1 MSKSK
6 KMPLKLLSA
15 VIGLGILASVPM
27 ETSYAEKVSS
37 DKVEINK
44 LELEESEIEESLDE
58 VNLDEDNKE
67 PLEEYDDS
75 SLDDVEEIEKAE
87 LDHLVTET
95 TQVKSDPVA
104 LADNSDDEEIDMA
117 TITDEQ
123 INKIFD
129 SLTYLS
135 ADEKKASI
143 DFIKG
148 YLQDQNLAKAQDE
161 IDKAKKRNQ
170 ELAELAKYEES
181 IPDTREKIE
190 DEEASYTVIKSDEME
205 VKIDSKFPRIKE
217 YKIGDKTL
225 PGEENFIDKL
235 FINNIEVRPDVKST
249 KEAENSIMYQ
259 MRAKD
264 ETNLIDAE
272 IDVRLSVINKILD
285 FSVLRVQNNN
295 NLKGGQV
302 IDDPR
307 LLLETIDFRG
317 NNLVSVSSKS
327 KQAEFDGAQ
336 MNNNVRLTGDTHIDL
351 NKEIENWDR
360 ENTGY
365 MYGFVSDENLAAGVW
380 SNSQYDKSARGKSS
394 YTRLK
399 ANKQTIADDTYIG
412 IAPNTFYYQR
422 AYEIKD
428 EKGKATGQYKVYD
441 QRTWDELPHAKVIL
455 TSDRNDDKKI
465 DWQDGAIA
473 YREIMNNPMGS
484 DYVKDLVAQRI
495 SMNFGSQ
502 AQNPFLMTLDNLKK
516 VYLHT
521 DGLGQ
526 MILLKGYGSEGHDSG
541 HLNYADIGKRIGGP
555 EDMKYLLENGQDFG
569 AKIGIH
575 VNASETYPESKY
587 FNPERLRKDNKGEFK
602 YGWNWIDQAINID
615 ASYDLADN
623 RYGRFKDLYD
633 VLDTDAMDF
642 VYIDVWGN
650 GQSGDNQAWA
660 THTIAKEVMDLGW
673 RPVFEWGYAGE
684 YDSTFQHWAADLTY
698 GGYRL
703 KGINSEITRFIRN
716 HQKDS
721 WVGHYPEYGGAAINP
736 LLGGYD
742 MKDFEGWQGR
752 SNYNDFIQ
760 TIYKTNLPSKF
771 IQHFE
776 VYNWEN
782 GNPVAMTSEDGDYT
796 WTPEMYIRLVGD
808 AGELEIKR
816 LSNDIDSP
824 LYQQREMYLNGRKIY
839 NGDGSYLIP
848 WYNDMNGN
856 KLAEKDEKMYFY
868 NPEGGMRTFDMPEDW
883 TGNVYVY
890 RLTDLGRVG
899 EKEYTIKDGKLTL
912 DSKENTPYVVYRHK
926 QAQSAEQTKDI
937 TWSDGMYIYDTGF
950 NSGSLDHWDI
960 KGDVSKSVIE
970 RSQADNPMLMIK
982 DNDKK
987 VSLSQ
992 KIVGLKPNTS
1002 YALFTGVDNRSNA
1015 KAYISVDTGY
1025 KTISNYTEKSLA
1037 RNYVQAYEHNTKEKN
1052 ATVNNTSY
1060 FQNMYVF
1067 FTTGDNVD
1075 NVVLS
1080 LSRDP
1085 GSNPTYFDGLRI
1097 VENNAEQFAG
1107 SNDTNY
1113 SKFYYN
1119 DFENQAQ
1126 GLFPFVMGSVEGVID
1141 NRTHLSEKNNPYT
1154 QRGWNGKVVS
1164 DVIGG
1169 KWSIKTNGLVQR
1181 NDLLYQTIPQNFRFE
1196 HGKIYQVYFNYEAG
1210 SDDTYAFIVGSG
1222 DWSDE
1227 ENRKNAKIYPLKN
1240 SWEDSHRAKIAN
1252 FTVEGNE
1259 AEDLWIGIL
1268 STEQAPDTKE
1278 DKGAKATFRSYSDFI
1293 LDNLVIKQIGI
1304 NPDVRD
1310 LKVEVETAKYLL
1322 ENLPNTVES
1331 VRSELLQII
1340 ALAESDQNLA

>member
-1 MSKSK
+1 MKKSK
-6 KMPLKLLSA
+6 KMPVKLLSA
-15 VIGLGILASVPM
+15 VIGLGVLTAIPLEKSFAEDLSEEKLELITAEDEINEESLA
-27 ETSYAEKVSS
+27 Y
-37 DKVEINK
+37 EIFDNK
-44 LELEESEIEESLDE
+44 LEEMDEELIDK
-58 VNLDEDNKE
+58 N
-67 PLEEYDDS
+67 EEYDT
-75 SLDDVEEIEKAE
+75 I
-87 LDHLVTET
+87 VTET
-95 TQVKSDPVA
+95 SQIKQSPKV
-104 LADNSDDEEIDMA
+104 LAENKEDEEEVDIEK
-117 TITDEQ
+117 ITDEQ

-129 SLTYLS
+129 SLTFLS
-135 ADEKKASI
+135 AEEKKSYI
-143 DFIKG
+143 ELIRGYIKEE
-148 YLQDQNLAKAQDE
+148 NFAKAKAE
-161 IDKAKKRNQ
+161 IENAKDRNQ
-170 ELAELAKYEES
+170 ELADLEAYEKTV
-181 IPDTREKIE
+181 PAYRENIE
-190 DEEASYTVIKSDEME
+190 DEEASYTLIKSDEME
-205 VKIDSKFPRIKE
+205 VKIDSKFPRVKE

-249 KEAENSIMYQ
+249 KEVPNSIMYQ
-259 MRAKD
+259 MKAKD
-264 ETNLIDAE
+264 EENLIDAE
-272 IDVRLSVINKILD
+272 IDVRISVINKILD

-295 NLKGGQV
+295 NIKGGEV

-317 NNLVSVSSKS
+317 NNLVSVSSKEND
-327 KQAEFDGAQ
+327 AEFDGAQ

-351 NKEIENWDR
+351 NKDIKNWDR

-428 EKGKATGQYKVYD
+428 EKGKETGQYKVYD

-455 TSDRNDDKKI
+455 TSDRNDDEKV

-484 DYVKDLVAQRI
+484 DYVRDLVAQRI

-555 EDMKYLLENGQDFG
+555 EDMKYLLENGLDYG

-587 FNPERLRKDNKGEFK
+587 FNPERLMKDDDGEFK
-602 YGWNWIDQAINID
+602 YGWNWIDQAILID
-615 ASYDLADN
+615 SKYDLSDKRYN
-623 RYGRFKDLYD
+623 RFNNLHKA
-633 VLDTDAMDF
+633 LDTDALDF
-642 VYIDVWGN
+642 VYIDVWG
-650 GQSGDNQAWA
+650 QYEDDRAWETHIISREVLDN
-660 THTIAKEVMDLGW
+660 GW
-673 RPVFEWGYAGE
+673 RPGFEWGYTGE

-698 GGYRL
+698 GGYKN

-721 WVGHYPEYGGAAINP
+721 WVGNYPDYGGAAINP

-760 TIYKTNLPSKF
+760 TLYKTNLPSKF

-782 GNPVAMTSEDGDYT
+782 GSPVKITANEGDYE
-796 WTPEMYIRLVGD
+796 WTPEMYVRLLGE
-808 AGELEIKR
+808 AGELEIRR
-816 LSNDIDSP
+816 LSNDINNP
-824 LYQQREMYLNGRKIY
+824 GYLQREMYLNNRKIY

-848 WYNDMNGN
+848 WYNDMNGK
-856 KLAEKDEKMYFY
+856 KLDKKDEKMYFY
-868 NPEGGMRTFDMPEDW
+868 NPEGGKRTFVMPEDW
-883 TGNVYVY
+883 TGNVYAY
-890 RLTDLGRVG
+890 RLTDLGRV
-899 EKEYTIKDGKLTL
+899 EEREYKIVDGKLTL
-912 DSKENTPYVVYRHK
+912 DSKENTPYVIYRTRK
-926 QAQSAEQTKDI
+926 AQSDKQTKEI
-937 TWSDGMYIYDTGF
+937 KWSDGMHIYDTGF
-950 NSGSLDHWDI
+950 NSGNLDNWEINGDI
-960 KGDVSKSVIE
+960 SKAQIE

-1002 YALFTGVDNRSNA
+1002 YALFTGVDNRSDA

-1025 KTISNYTEKSLA
+1025 KIISNYTEKSLA
-1037 RNYVQAYEHNTKEKN
+1037 RNYVQAYEHNTKDKN
-1052 ATVNNTSY
+1052 ATVNDTSY

-1067 FTTGDNVD
+1067 FTTGDNVE
-1075 NVVLS
+1075 NVTLT
-1080 LSRDP
+1080 LSRDA
-1085 GSNPTYFDGLRI
+1085 GLEATYFDGLRI
-1097 VENNAEQFAG
+1097 VENNAKQFAG
-1107 SNDTNY
+1107 GNDTNY
-1113 SKFYYN
+1113 NKFFYN

-1126 GLFPFVMGSVEGVID
+1126 GLFPFVMGGVEGVID
-1141 NRTHLSEKNNPYT
+1141 NRTHLSEKHDPYT
-1154 QRGWNGKVVS
+1154 QRSWNGKVIS

-1169 KWSIKTNGLVQR
+1169 DWSIKTNGLVER
-1181 NDLLYQTIPQNFRFE
+1181 NGLLYQTIPQNFRFE
-1196 HGKIYQVYFNYEAG
+1196 HGKIYDIYFNYESG
-1210 SDDTYAFIVGSG
+1210 SDGTYAFIVGSG
-1222 DWSDE
+1222 DWSKE
-1227 ENRKNAKIYPLKN
+1227 ENRKNAKIYSLEN
-1240 SWEDSHRAKIAN
+1240 TWEDSSRAKIAK

-1268 STEQAPDTKE
+1268 STDKAPDTKD
-1278 DKGAKATFRSYSDFI
+1278 DKDAKATFRGYSDFI
-1293 LDNLVIKQIGI
+1293 LDNLLIKQVGV
-1304 NPDVRD
+1304 NPDIERNQ
-1310 LKVEVETAKYLL
+1310 LEAKAAKYLL
-1322 ENLPNTVES
+1322 EKFPNTIAS
-1331 VRSELLQII
+1331 VRSELLDI
-1340 ALAESDQNLA
+1340 LAMNEKADHLA